1 MATDMEVEKD
11 VTTQLEGEQQRM
23 LPEAVEIEKEELK
36 SEELGHLKD
45 TVETSNDVSN
55 VNDVEMTAVEDIVVK
70 DGCGDVPAVVAEE
83 TVVEDGGGVV
93 PAVVAEEI
101 VVEDGGGDV
110 PAVAEKTVVKDGCG
124 DVPAAIAEDIVV
136 RDGCGD
142 VPAAVA
148 EAVVRDGC
156 EDVTATAEDTVV
168 RDVGEDVP
176 AAAQDTV
183 VRDGFGVAPASSEDT
198 VVKDGCVGI
207 PAATGTTVSADVSNV
222 EASGGDDVGG
232 RTGEDDKKSHN
243 LESQGVA
250 VVASN
255 DSSPEVKG
263 KDKKDEELT
272 NAMNGMDTT
281 NEALAPGSGEDN
293 GSKEE
298 ELNNGEAQ
306 TNPANNDGN
315 KMDTST
321 DTLSDLDV
329 LQENG
334 TKEELSKKFT
344 GMDMVLDNELKGEVQ
359 NPELDTR
366 QEVFSKTSN
375 NSFLGPDPLLGDET
389 GTEEE
394 RAEFMKE
401 LETFHKERSLEFK
414 PPRFYQEPLNCLKL
428 WRSVV
433 KLGGYEQVTSCKLWR
448 QVGESF
454 NPPKT
459 CTTVSWTFRCFY
471 EKSLLEYEKYKM
483 RSGELPFTDVSFPV
497 ACGAGDQAGHNQAAG
512 PGRARRDSAAR
523 AMQGWH
529 SQHVSSNGDVGDQI
543 NKDKD
548 SSPVSKREKQ
558 LKSIGL
564 LKRKTPPPMDDAAKV
579 AGINTSKQQLDTM
592 VVDIGTPADWV
603 KINVQKTKDCFEIY
617 ALVPGLLRE
626 EVRVQSDPAGHL
638 IISGEPENIDNP
650 WGVVPF
656 KKIVSLPSRIDPQ
669 QTSALVT
676 LHGQLFLRVPFE
688 QSNE

>member
-11 VTTQLEGEQQRM
+11 VTTQLEGGQEGM
-23 LPEAVEIEKEELK
+23 LPEAVVIENKELLK
-36 SEELGHLKD
+36 SEESSHLKD
-45 TVETSNDVSN
+45 TVEPANDVSN
-55 VNDVEMTAVEDIVVK
+55 VNDVEMTAVEDIVTK
-70 DGCGDVPAVVAEE
+70 DGCGDVPAVVAE
-83 TVVEDGGGVV
+83 DS
-93 PAVVAEEI
+93 
-101 VVEDGGGDV
+101 
-110 PAVAEKTVVKDGCG
+110 VVKDGCG
-124 DVPAAIAEDIVV
+124 DLPAAVAEDSVI

-148 EAVVRDGC
+148 GTVVKSGS
-156 EDVTATAEDTVV
+156 EDVAATAEDTII
-168 RDVGEDVP
+168 RDRCEDVP
-176 AAAQDTV
+176 AQDTV
-183 VRDGFGVAPASSEDT
+183 VRDGIGEVPASAEDT
-198 VVKDGCVGI
+198 VVKDGCVDV
-207 PAATGTTVSADVSNV
+207 PAANGTTVSAVVFNT
-222 EASGGDDVGG
+222 EASGGGDVGG
-232 RTGEDDKKSHN
+232 KTGENDKKSHDR
-243 LESQGVA
+243 EHRGVA
-250 VVASN
+250 VVASS
-255 DSSPEVKG
+255 DSIPELKE
-263 KDKKDEELT
+263 KDEELT
-272 NAMNGMDTT
+272 NAINGMDTT
-281 NEALAPGSGEDN
+281 NEALVPGFGVDN
-293 GSKEE
+293 GSKEK
-298 ELNNGEAQ
+298 ELKNVETQ
-306 TNPANNDGN
+306 TNPAMDNG
-315 KMDTST
+315 KKIDTST
-321 DTLSDLDV
+321 DTLSELDL
-329 LQENG
+329 LEENG
-334 TKEELSKKFT
+334 TKEELSKKVT
-344 GMDMVLDNELKGEVQ
+344 GMHMVCNELKGEVQ
-359 NPELDTR
+359 NPEVDTR
-366 QEVFSKTSN
+366 QGVFSKTSN

-401 LETFHKERSLEFK
+401 LETFHKERLWEFK
-414 PPRFYQEPLNCLKL
+414 PLKFYQEPLNCLKL
-428 WRSVV
+428 WRSVI

-471 EKSLLEYEKYKM
+471 EKSLLEYEKHKM
-483 RSGELPFTDVSFPV
+483 QSGELPFTDASFPV
-497 ACGAGDQAGHNQAAG
+497 PGSAGDRAGHNQVAG
-512 PGRARRDSAAR
+512 PGRARRDSATR

-529 SQHVSSNGDVGDQI
+529 SQRVPSNGDVGDQI
-543 NKDKD
+543 IKDKD
-548 SSPVSKREKQ
+548 LSPVSKREKQ
-558 LKSIGL
+558 LRSIGL

-656 KKIVSLPSRIDPQ
+656 KKVVSLPSRIDPQ

>member
-11 VTTQLEGEQQRM
+11 VTTRLEDEQEGM
-23 LPEAVEIEKEELK
+23 LPEAVETENKELLK
-36 SEELGHLKD
+36 SEELTQLKD

-55 VNDVEMTAVEDIVVK
+55 VNDVEMTAVEDISVK

-83 TVVEDGGGVV
+83 TVV
-93 PAVVAEEI
+93 
-101 VVEDGGGDV
+101 
-110 PAVAEKTVVKDGCG
+110 KDGCG
-124 DVPAAIAEDIVV
+124 DVHAMVAEDAVVKDGCVDVPAAVAKDIVV
-136 RDGCGD
+136 RDGGD
-142 VPAAVA
+142 VPAAEDAVVGDGGDVSAAAA
-148 EAVVRDGC
+148 EVGVVRDGC
-156 EDVTATAEDTVV
+156 EY
-168 RDVGEDVP
+168 VP
-176 AAAQDTV
+176 AVAQDTV
-183 VRDGFGVAPASSEDT
+183 SRDACGDVPASAEDT
-198 VVKDGCVGI
+198 VVKDGCVDI
-207 PAATGTTVSADVSNV
+207 PAATDTTVSAVVSSV
-222 EASGGDDVGG
+222 EASGGDDVGE
-232 RTGEDDKKSHN
+232 RIGEDDKKSHEPEN
-243 LESQGVA
+243 QGVA

-255 DSSPEVKG
+255 DCFPEVKERDG
-263 KDKKDEELT
+263 KDEELT
-272 NAMNGMDTT
+272 NVTNGMDTT
-281 NEALAPGSGEDN
+281 NEASVPGSGEDN

-298 ELNNGEAQ
+298 ELNNGEIQ
-306 TNPANNDGN
+306 RDPAMSDGK

-321 DTLSDLDV
+321 DMLSELDV

-334 TKEELSKKFT
+334 RKEELSNKVR
-344 GMDMVLDNELKGEVQ
+344 GMDMVLDNELKGELR

-366 QEVFSKTSN
+366 QEVLSKTSN

-401 LETFHKERSLEFK
+401 LETFHKVRFLEFK

-428 WRSVV
+428 WRSVI

-471 EKSLLEYEKYKM
+471 EKSLLEYEKHKM
-483 RSGELPFTDVSFPV
+483 RSGELPFTDASFPLP
-497 ACGAGDQAGHNQAAG
+497 CGAGDQVGHSQAVG
-512 PGRARRDSAAR
+512 PGRVRRDSAAR

-529 SQHVSSNGDVGDQI
+529 SQRVPSNGDVGDQI
-543 NKDKD
+543 IKDKD

-564 LKRKTPPPMDDAAKV
+564 LKRKTPPPMDDASKV
-579 AGINTSKQQLDTM
+579 AGTNTSKQQLDTM

-603 KINVQKTKDCFEIY
+603 KINVQKTKDCYEIY

-638 IISGEPENIDNP
+638 ILSGEPENIDNP

-656 KKIVSLPSRIDPQ
+656 KKVVSLPSRIDAQ
-669 QTSALVT
+669 QISALVT